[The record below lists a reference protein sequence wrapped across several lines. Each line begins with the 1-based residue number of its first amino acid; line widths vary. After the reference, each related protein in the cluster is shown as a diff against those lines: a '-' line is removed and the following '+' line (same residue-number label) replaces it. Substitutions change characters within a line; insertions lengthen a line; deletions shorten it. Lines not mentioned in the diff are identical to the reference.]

1 MLPWGLSASIPE
13 RDDVFKI
20 YLCGGVIVK
29 IIVAGPLV
37 CRMLFHGGKEGINGM
52 IKIAKE
58 VTKKILWKLRL
69 CGRAGER

>member
-1 MLPWGLSASIPE
+1 
-13 RDDVFKI
+13 
-20 YLCGGVIVK
+20 
-29 IIVAGPLV
+29 
-37 CRMLFHGGKEGINGM
+37 MLFHGGKEGINGM